1 MKIRGAQC
9 SPFFWQNFPNKS
21 SSHLFSLS
29 NRLARVK
36 EKVLYLLDYNLEE
49 SLKYALSLHLKS
61 HGFILIPIS
70 NESLDYFLSKGQKT
84 ILCLSNSM
92 RSINEIQKLKKRYF
106 KYALLNKKINLI
118 EFSYSLN
125 RDSIWGQLRNYHCY
139 SLPIDFH

>member
-1 MKIRGAQC
+1 M
-9 SPFFWQNFPNKS
+9 
-21 SSHLFSLS
+21 
-29 NRLARVK
+29 K

-49 SLKYALSLHLKS
+49 SLKYTLSLHLKS

-70 NESLDYFLSKGQKT
+70 NESLDYFLGKGQKT

-139 SLPIDFH
+139 SLPIDFIKLSEQVTKSYHEFLKINSKWLVEGDQNYQ